1 MWLCSTKVPS
11 VPPLEWASPT
21 DMTGSYGATEVVC
34 RPVSFGGQVGNPY
47 SLVRSL
53 IKIFEVIGEL

>member
-1 MWLCSTKVPS
+1 
-11 VPPLEWASPT
+11 
-21 DMTGSYGATEVVC
+21 MTGSYGLTEVVC

-53 IKIFEVIGEL
+53 IKIFEIIGEL